1 MREAGFLR
9 RSGGQLSVHA
19 ATTFVFCCGR
29 QSRLTSVM
37 EEDMA
42 ELAFPLLNLF
52 ILGSGL
58 VAATVELA
66 RTGRR
71 DAR

>member
-1 MREAGFLR
+1 
-9 RSGGQLSVHA
+9 
-19 ATTFVFCCGR
+19 
-29 QSRLTSVM
+29 
-37 EEDMA
+37 MA

-71 DAR
+71 NAR

>member
-1 MREAGFLR
+1 
-9 RSGGQLSVHA
+9 
-19 ATTFVFCCGR
+19 
-29 QSRLTSVM
+29 
-37 EEDMA
+37 MA

-58 VAATVELA
+58 ALATVEMA

-71 DAR
+71 SR